1 MGSPISPA
9 IEADAVVEPVR
20 PVGEGG
26 LDRPG
31 IIGDAK
37 EAQVLS
43 EQRWH
48 PKMRFGRH
56 WFHDRPPASIIY
68 FSLFVY
74 VDSISAGLILT

>member
-1 MGSPISPA
+1 MGKPLQESTQERLPLRA
-9 IEADAVVEPVR
+9 RGRIEADAVVEPVR
-20 PVGEGG
+20 PIGEGG

-37 EAQVLS
+37 EAHVLS

-56 WFHDRPPASIIY
+56 WFHDRPPALA
-68 FSLFVY
+68 FG
-74 VDSISAGLILT
+74 AGLH